1 MVANSALVPSLHG
14 LRGHTIRACTPATI
28 YLLHCPCHSQL
39 AFSEAEALRL
49 AAACKHLFTL
59 GMLQLGTLVRVASPS
74 ADLDQRSLASKRL
87 VVATACHLMT
97 VNKLVSNLLNC
108 PQRPASTVS
117 AFARDAATPAAVL
130 PWLEHISAS
139 LATCMDQTRPGEA
152 PAA

>member
-1 MVANSALVPSLHG
+1 M
-14 LRGHTIRACTPATI
+14 
-28 YLLHCPCHSQL
+28 
-39 AFSEAEALRL
+39 

-59 GMLQLGTLVRVASPS
+59 GTLQLGTLVRVASSS